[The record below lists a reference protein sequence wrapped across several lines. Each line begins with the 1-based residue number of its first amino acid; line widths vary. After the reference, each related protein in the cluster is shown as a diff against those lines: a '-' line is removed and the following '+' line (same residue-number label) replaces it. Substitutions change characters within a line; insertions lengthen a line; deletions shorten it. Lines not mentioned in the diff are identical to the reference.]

1 MKVWKPVVAALV
13 GGAAVLWFAIN
24 ERPAQADGG
33 SRSEPAEPPLA
44 APLSEQDQE
53 GASPLA
59 PLVGVDEFMR
69 NVDRYEKAA
78 RVQGVVSAADADQGV
93 LALIDAGEFQACQRT
108 TCAKLALPVRW
119 SKDMPGVAETVVVT
133 GSVQGSAGSRIF
145 VASRLERGALEQQR
159 DK

>member
-1 MKVWKPVVAALV
+1 MSVRRRQMAE
-13 GGAAVLWFAIN
+13 AVPNRRNPLWRRLCRNRIKRAH
-24 ERPAQADGG
+24 RRWP
-33 SRSEPAEPPLA
+33 
-44 APLSEQDQE
+44 
-53 GASPLA
+53 